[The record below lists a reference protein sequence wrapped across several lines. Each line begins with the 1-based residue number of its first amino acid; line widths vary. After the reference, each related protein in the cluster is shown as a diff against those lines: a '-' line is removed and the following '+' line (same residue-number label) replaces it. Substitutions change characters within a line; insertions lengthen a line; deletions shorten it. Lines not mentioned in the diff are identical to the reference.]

1 MRSEDA
7 EKGIRDFE
15 SALRDADFEF
25 RQRRFVDAAPLYEE
39 ALQGLRTVRPAGH
52 PDVIY
57 CIQHLGD
64 SLTFSGYYEIAH
76 EVITELHD
84 IRVKQPG
91 FNNADLI
98 ATKFKLAK
106 LNEML
111 GDLDGAN
118 AGYADTMEWAEKSL
132 YQGHPLRTLLY
143 DSYGEMIQRSL
154 GDPNFLQVLHDKY
167 EESKDAGG
175 NMVPDTL
182 LDSLHLRGYEPLH
195 MEQMSNEEEEA
206 APPPPPEP
214 LIPPEFY
221 SLLGKVALLGAKLA
235 VVAGIGFGIYYYA
248 MTSLNRYNAQQD
260 HARQVKFA
268 LRYDGKTYDSADG
281 SYKLAF
287 GHDAKVDSVI
297 EGVHRSLPVEGI
309 EPTRTFS
316 NSTSP
321 HACVFKDN
329 GDIMQSD
336 DGHALYLVGTPNR
349 GVVER
354 IKLVA
359 AAAQKFYDEH
369 QEYPHELKDLVAED
383 PNVANNPITGT
394 PDDISFLNIAHER
407 DWDAN
412 DLARELNTLSSR
424 DPLKDEPAPAPGVVH
439 CYTTMAGDKY
449 LEGVKCKGFFIR
461 ACDSQ
466 GQFMPDSTPG
476 KVFVVEQVEGRPANV
491 AGLFT
496 PTEAP
501 KGDKKVTLIK
511 IIPQK

>member
-1 MRSEDA
+1 MSTQEED
-7 EKGIRDFE
+7 E
-15 SALRDADFEF
+15 
-25 RQRRFVDAAPLYEE
+25 
-39 ALQGLRTVRPAGH
+39 
-52 PDVIY
+52 
-57 CIQHLGD
+57 
-64 SLTFSGYYEIAH
+64 
-76 EVITELHD
+76 
-84 IRVKQPG
+84 
-91 FNNADLI
+91 
-98 ATKFKLAK
+98 
-106 LNEML
+106 
-111 GDLDGAN
+111 
-118 AGYADTMEWAEKSL
+118 
-132 YQGHPLRTLLY
+132 
-143 DSYGEMIQRSL
+143 
-154 GDPNFLQVLHDKY
+154 
-167 EESKDAGG
+167 
-175 NMVPDTL
+175 
-182 LDSLHLRGYEPLH
+182 
-195 MEQMSNEEEEA
+195 

-214 LIPPEFY
+214 VIPPEFY
-221 SLLGKVALLGAKLA
+221 SLLGRVALLGVKLA
-235 VVAGIGFGIYYYA
+235 VVAAIGFGIYYYA

-268 LRYDGKTYDSADG
+268 VRYDGKTYDSADG

-287 GHDAKVDSVI
+287 GHDATVDTVI
-297 EGVHRSLPVEGI
+297 EGVHRSLPVEGV

-316 NSTSP
+316 NSTAP
-321 HACVFKDN
+321 HACVFKDD

-407 DWDAN
+407 DWNAS
-412 DLARELNTLSSR
+412 DLARELSTLSSP

-466 GQFMPDSTPG
+466 GQFLPDSTPG

-496 PTEAP
+496 PTEPP
-501 KGDKKVTLIK
+501 KGDQKVTLIK